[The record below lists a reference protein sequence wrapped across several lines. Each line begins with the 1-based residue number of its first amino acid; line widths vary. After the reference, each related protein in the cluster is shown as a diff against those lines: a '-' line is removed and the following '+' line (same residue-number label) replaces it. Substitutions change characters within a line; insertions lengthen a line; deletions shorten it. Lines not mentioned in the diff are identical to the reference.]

1 MDFKSQKKQ
10 ISEKKANQEKRQ
22 TCKTGVRTALLSASK
37 SGACRMTASSGACSM
52 SSSTEAHAEVGQQ
65 VKVDDGD
72 FPACGLQG
80 QTSFEKTLVHFFEME
95 KDHRAGDCW
104 L

>member
-1 MDFKSQKKQ
+1 
-10 ISEKKANQEKRQ
+10 
-22 TCKTGVRTALLSASK
+22 
-37 SGACRMTASSGACSM
+37 M

-95 KDHRAGDCW
+95 KDHRAEDCW